1 MRLLGNRRSCRT
13 TASITLALTISIGF
27 AAPGMAEAEFIVAG
41 QGALALS
48 SKPATNPPSEQVS
61 AAVSEQATD
70 SVCVAEVPVPQVVT
84 GPVIPAGN
92 VNFQAPLS
100 PALSI
105 GPSGSSKVPTQEA
118 PVVPTGLTT
127 NFQTPPAPPL
137 ADPNSAPIP
146 GGISQTA
153 VVSTTAT
160 SPLPTTN
167 AVPQPKETVA
177 FAVTTGSDKPN
188 EFGIIVIDMDTDN
201 APKTSKDTIVW
212 KEIPDA
218 PGKTTITTGIE
229 FPISVVSMVSSKTA
243 KVGDRVE
250 ARTKV
255 DLKIGGRMIAPKGSK
270 VIGHVTTAHPARRL
284 LIAELKLKRWM
295 RANGAVGLQFD
306 EILTNQGDHLP
317 LVAIPAKH
325 PRIVHNKN
333 EGRILGVNHK
343 GEIASPLSIQ
353 LKHQGVHL
361 AVRGAA
367 ACGGVFTMGAVPVI
381 FGVAGAI
388 DPSFAFMHPVGKNV
402 RHRRL
407 KGFGM
412 GVVSGLPGGFII
424 ADYMIKGVEAQIKPG
439 DEFLV
444 AFQQDFTGE
453 KATEAQLHG
462 ATTKVHGEVLNKKQ
476 KKSKSK

>member
-1 MRLLGNRRSCRT
+1 MRLLGNRASCRT
-13 TASITLALTISIGF
+13 AASITLALTISIGI
-27 AAPGMAEAEFIVAG
+27 AAPGMAEAEFIAVG
-41 QGALALS
+41 QGTLAPS
-48 SKPATNPPSEQVS
+48 STRDTTAPHSAKVS
-61 AAVSEQATD
+61 TGSPQTD
-70 SVCVAEVPVPQVVT
+70 RVYVAEVPGPQMIT

-100 PALSI
+100 PALSV
-105 GPSGSSKVPTQEA
+105 GSNGSAATAPPTQAA
-118 PVVPTGLTT
+118 PKPSVVTT
-127 NFQTPPAPPL
+127 SFHTPPAPPL
-137 ADPNSAPIP
+137 AESNSAPIP
-146 GGISQTA
+146 GGVSVISTA
-153 VVSTTAT
+153 VVAPPAPGTD
-160 SPLPTTN
+160 
-167 AVPQPKETVA
+167 AVPKPSDSVA
-177 FAVTTGSDKPN
+177 FAVTTGPDKPN
-188 EFGIIVIDMDTDN
+188 EFGIIVIDMDTEN
-201 APKTSKDTIVW
+201 APKTSKDTLVW

-218 PGKTTITTGIE
+218 PGKTSITTGVE
-229 FPISVVSMVSSKTA
+229 FPISVVSMISSKTA

-270 VIGHVTTAHPARRL
+270 VIGHVTAAHPARRL

-306 EILTNQGDHLP
+306 EILTNEGDHLP
-317 LVAIPAKH
+317 LVAIPARH

-333 EGRILGVNHK
+333 EGRILGVNHQ
-343 GEIASPLSIQ
+343 GQIASPLSIQ

-402 RHRRL
+402 KHRRL

-444 AFQQDFTGE
+444 SFKQDFTGE